1 MTRLIIDNVKEEYI
15 PAFKGLAEGTNAT
28 FIAESSEICDYG
40 YSHIPNDETIRALEE
55 CERGEGEIVEDF
67 SAIEFHKQML
77 AELESENGA

>member
-55 CERGEGEIVEDF
+55 CERGEGGTIYESYADFVKEIE
-67 SAIEFHKQML
+67 IEL
-77 AELESENGA
+77 ANEAKS